1 MARPASIA
9 PKTRRP
15 GRPTSAQAPNS
26 RQALIEAA
34 KQLFAQHAFTQIS
47 TKEIAALAGVN
58 PAMIHYHFQ
67 DKAGLLEAAFRET
80 VAPVIEEVTRL
91 LSAEAGHALPLR
103 RFLEIYMRTLAANPW
118 LPQLIVRHVLPE
130 GGHLQKL
137 VVAELGSRMGP
148 ALAALIA
155 RGQMQKTLRSDL
167 DPILTTL
174 SVVSLAIF
182 PFLSLPVTGRVFDL
196 ELDEP
201 FVERLIA
208 HSAALF
214 YHGAGA
220 AHTGDPT
227 HAP

>member
-1 MARPASIA
+1 MPRTRPIAR
-9 PKTRRP
+9 KP

-26 RQALIEAA
+26 RQALIDAA
-34 KQLFAQHAFTQIS
+34 RQSFAQHAFTQVS
-47 TKEIAALAGVN
+47 TKQIAALAGVN

-67 DKAGLLEAAFRET
+67 DKAGLLEAAFREA
-80 VAPVIEEVTRL
+80 VAPVIEEITRL
-91 LSAEAGHALPLR
+91 LSADAGHPLPLR

-118 LPQLIVRHVLPE
+118 LPQMIVRHVLPE

-137 VVAELGSRMGP
+137 VVAELGSRLGP

-155 RGQMQKTLRSDL
+155 RGQIQKTLRADL

-182 PFLSLPVTGRVFDL
+182 PFLSLPITGRVFDFK
-196 ELDEP
+196 LDAP

-214 YHGAGA
+214 YRGAGA
-220 AHTGDPT
+220 AHTGDAQ
-227 HAP
+227 HAT